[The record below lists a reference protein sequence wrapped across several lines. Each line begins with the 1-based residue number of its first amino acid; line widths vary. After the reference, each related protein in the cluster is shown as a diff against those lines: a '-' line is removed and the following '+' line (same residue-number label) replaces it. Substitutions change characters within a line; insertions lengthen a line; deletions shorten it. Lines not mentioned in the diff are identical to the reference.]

1 MKRLLSSWG
10 VALLLLLAYSTLL
23 AIATG
28 VESSLGTTVANDYIY
43 KSVWFIA
50 LQVLMVAVSV
60 GVMIKSKLIKRKLYG
75 VVTLHI
81 ALILILAGAVTT
93 HIFGYEGVLHL
104 REGQSSSHMMIT
116 DSQGMSMMS
125 YELPFALTLDDFV
138 LERYPGSQ
146 SPSSYESFLS
156 VDRDGEVS
164 EAHIYMNRVLDIAH
178 YRIFQT
184 SYDPDEMG
192 SILTISYD
200 PWGTGITYTGY
211 FLMIAGFLM
220 ILLGRNS
227 YFRRRVEEL
236 NSIYSRVATLLALAV
251 LIPGVSLAA
260 PTAIPHSVADQFSR
274 LQVQSPTG
282 RMEPVDTYTEQLLR
296 KLTRSNSYEGLDSNQ
311 AILGILAFPDEW
323 SIEPLFE
330 SSTEEIHRLLNI
342 SGESFSFIDLFND
355 EGIYILDAQVQEA
368 YAKSASE
375 RNRLDKEI
383 LKIDERAN
391 ILYAL
396 QMGKLFSIFPVP
408 GGENH
413 KWVSGGDDL
422 TMLNG
427 DDFNF
432 VSKIPILLIQE
443 INIAA
448 STGEWDEVSEVLNM
462 IEIYQQRRSTDILQ
476 SERQIEV
483 EILYNRLSIFSR
495 ATFAYMTMG
504 IVLLILALLHLSNNR
519 KWTLWGLRGS
529 VAVVI
534 LLFVAQSLAL
544 AARWYISGR
553 APWAN
558 GYESMIYVAWSS
570 ILSGLL
576 FVRRS
581 YLTFALATF
590 LGGVVLLVAH
600 LNFLD
605 PEITPLVPVLKS
617 YWLMLHVAVITASY
631 ALFGMSFFVSGLNL
645 TMVAFGSHN
654 ERSQL
659 TLKELRIISELS
671 LTIGLALLSIGTFLG
686 AIWANESWGRYWG
699 WDPKET
705 WALISMMVY
714 ALVIHSRYIPKLNTN
729 FAFNTLTI
737 YALGSILMTYFGVN
751 YFLNGLHSYAGGSTP
766 PALWGVWIT
775 YAVVSVVV
783 AIAWQKS
790 RANERKVL

>member
-1 MKRLLSSWG
+1 MKRFFTSWR
-10 VALLLLLAYSTLL
+10 VALMLLLAYATML

-28 VESSLGTTVANDYIY
+28 VESVQGTAVANEYIY
-43 KSVWFIA
+43 KSLWSIA
-50 LQVLMVAVSV
+50 LQALMVAVSV

-81 ALILILAGAVTT
+81 ALIMILVGALTT
-93 HIFGYEGVLHL
+93 HIFGYEGAVRI
-104 REGQSSSHMMIT
+104 REGESSNQLMLT
-116 DSQGMSMMS
+116 DSQGMAYSS
-125 YELPFALTLDDFV
+125 YTLPFTLTLNDFI
-138 LERYPGSQ
+138 LKRYPGSQ
-146 SPSSYESFLS
+146 SPSSYESLLS
-156 VDRDGEVS
+156 IERDGKRE
-164 EAHIYMNRVLDIAH
+164 EAHIYMNRVHDISG

-192 SILTISYD
+192 SILTVSYD

-211 FLMIAGFLM
+211 ALMILGFLM
-220 ILLGRNS
+220 ILFGRGS

-236 NSIYSRVATLLALAV
+236 NSIYNRAATLLAIALLIPAV
-251 LIPGVSLAA
+251 LHAA
-260 PTAIPHSVADQFSR
+260 PTEIPRSVANQFGR
-274 LQVQSPTG
+274 LQIQSPTG
-282 RMEPVDTYTEQLLR
+282 RMEPVDTYSEQLVR
-296 KLTRSNSYEGLDSNQ
+296 KLTRSNNYKGLDNNQ
-311 AILGILAFPDEW
+311 VVMGIIAFPDEW
-323 SIEPLFE
+323 SVEPLFK
-330 SSTEEIHRLLNI
+330 SSTEDIQKI
-342 SGESFSFIDLFND
+342 IGVSGEKFALYQLFDD
-355 EGIYILDAQVQEA
+355 EGEYRLTDQVNDA
-368 YAKSASE
+368 YAKGASE
-375 RNRLDKEI
+375 RTKLDKEI

-396 QMGKLFSIFPVP
+396 QMGKLLSIFPVP
-408 GGENH
+408 GSESH
-413 KWVSGGDDL
+413 KWVSGGDEL
-422 TMLNG
+422 TMLDG

-448 STGEWDEVSEVLNM
+448 STDEWGEVEEVIGM
-462 IEIYQQRRSTDILQ
+462 IDIYQQKRSSDILQ
-476 SERQIEV
+476 SEQQVDI
-483 EILYNRLSIFSR
+483 EILYNHLSVFSR
-495 ATFAYMTMG
+495 VTFAYMTMG
-504 IVLLILALLHLSNNR
+504 IVLLIFALLHLTRNR
-519 KWTLWGLRGS
+519 KWTLWALRGS
-529 VAVVI
+529 SAVIVV
-534 LLFVAQSLAL
+534 LFITQTLAL

-570 ILSGLL
+570 ILAGLL

-645 TMVAFGSHN
+645 TMVAFGSRN
-654 ERSQL
+654 ERSMM

-705 WALISMMVY
+705 WALISMLIY
-714 ALVIHSRYIPKLNTN
+714 ALVIHSRYIPKLNN
-729 FAFNTLTI
+729 DLVFNTLTV

-751 YFLNGLHSYAGGSTP
+751 YFLTGMHSYAGGSTP
-766 PALWGVWIT
+766 PALWGVWVL
-775 YAVVSVVV
+775 YGV
-783 AIAWQKS
+783 ASIIVGVAWQKS
-790 RANERKVL
+790 RKIS